1 MIKLLTAELQ
11 SVSLHFIGN
20 KTKDEDLVLTDTEVN
35 ISDLSLVEILTT
47 YFTTSFY
54 NKEDF
59 YEFKHTS
66 DLNLNEIY
74 SYVSEI
80 FARKTN
86 FHTNTEKIAKYLYE
100 KTLHPKIKSGELYIA
115 YFKNCV
121 IKGDVVDAVG
131 IFKSENKETFL
142 KINQLNGEYI
152 LDYEVSGININKL
165 DKGCIVFNLNKESGY
180 KVCIIDNANKN
191 IEAQYWKDD
200 FLNVV
205 PCSDGFHNTKNY
217 MSLCKGFVA
226 QSKGSENELDRTDKI
241 EILNKSLSFFKNNT
255 HFDIDN
261 FASQVFQNEEM
272 QNSFIEYRNEIINKK
287 KIQVSDE
294 FDISST
300 AVKNQSK
307 SFKSVLKLD
316 KNFHIY
322 IHGDKNLIE
331 KGVDERTGKK
341 FYKIYYDHED

>member
-20 KTKDEDLVLTDTEVN
+20 KTKDEDLVLTDNEVN

-80 FARKTN
+80 FEKRID
-86 FHTNTEKIAKYLYE
+86 FHTSTEKIAKYLYE

-142 KINQLNGEYI
+142 KVNQHSGEYI
-152 LDYEVSGININKL
+152 IDYEVSGININKL

-180 KVCIIDNANKN
+180 KVCIIDNANKT

-200 FLNVV
+200 FLNIV
-205 PCSDGFHNTKNY
+205 PCSDGFHHTKNY
-217 MSLCKGFVA
+217 MNLCKGFVS
-226 QSKGSENELDRTDKI
+226 QKNSGDIEFDKTEKI
-241 EILNKSLSFFKNNT
+241 EILNKSLNFFKNNSQ
-255 HFDIDN
+255 FDIDN
-261 FASQVFQNEEM
+261 FTSQVFQSEEM
-272 QNSFIEYRNEIINKK
+272 QSSFIEYRNELISNKN
-287 KIQVSDE
+287 IQVSDE
-294 FDISST
+294 FDISLS
-300 AVKNQSK
+300 AVRKQSR

-322 IHGDKNLIE
+322 IHGDKKLME
-331 KGVDERTGKK
+331 KGIDERTGRK